1 MKDLDDIVGLLRTV
15 AGRMRIARVLH
26 EAGFALCI
34 VLFALA
40 AFELVRIPL
49 SGIITDFHWYTLV
62 AGLVI
67 FCIAVLWRAFKRIT
81 MAQAASLVDA
91 RLPLHDELKSAYW
104 FASRPQQAD
113 DTGAAFVRKH
123 VANAARTAHDLKGAS
138 IVPLKLPRTLLLAV
152 LPGLVLAGAI
162 WSRADLVRAGT
173 QIGIGV
179 AEVDSSGQSARA
191 LLAAT
196 AADDEEIAELDRAL
210 ATFENTSATRQERL
224 EAMVR
229 ARDAVDQLNM
239 QATVAREGLA
249 RVAQAI
255 REQPGMEQVAEAIA
269 QGRTEDAIAMLQ
281 EMRNE
286 ITALPGEA
294 GGEGSGRGNSA
305 RSAREELPTAQEMG
319 ETGRDVTNMAGRS
332 NQESV
337 SRLLEN
343 LENAQDTMRR
353 QQRANTARRRMDE
366 LGEMVG
372 LTAQNSDLA
381 PQQFTNQGE
390 TPMGAPS
397 PDTGQSDL
405 RSATMYRQAST
416 MPGDNEQDDEGS
428 RTGGPSGHSSAR
440 ALEGR
445 ATKRLDAMLKLERVS
460 VSGGE
465 EAKEQDK
472 QKSEWFYSASQQEQS
487 ETGFAD
493 VRGRED
499 YAGADVMKTGR
510 VPIEQRQAVRDYFI
524 NVHEGDNK

>member
-1 MKDLDDIVGLLRTV
+1 MKDLDDIVGLLRSV
-15 AGRMRIARVLH
+15 AGRMRAARVLN

-49 SGIITDFHWYTLV
+49 SDILTDFHRHILV
-62 AGLVI
+62 AGLVA
-67 FCIAVLWRAFKRIT
+67 FSVAVLWRAFKRIS
-81 MAQAASLVDA
+81 MAQAASLVDK

-113 DTGAAFVRKH
+113 SAGAAFVRTH
-123 VANAARTAHDLKGAS
+123 VANAARTAHALNGAS
-138 IVPLKLPRTLLLAV
+138 IVPLKLPRTMLLAV

-173 QIGIGV
+173 QPGVGI
-179 AEVDSSGQSARA
+179 AEVDSSGRSARS

-210 ATFENTSATRQERL
+210 ATFENSNATRQERL

-239 QATVAREGLA
+239 QAAVTREGLA
-249 RVAQAI
+249 RMARAI

-269 QGRTEDAIAMLQ
+269 QGRTDEAIAMLQ
-281 EMRNE
+281 EMRDE
-286 ITALPGEA
+286 FVALPGE
-294 GGEGSGRGNSA
+294 GDGDGSGRGNSA
-305 RSAREELPTAQEMG
+305 RTAREEIATAQETG
-319 ETGRDVTNMAGRS
+319 ETERDVTNMPGS
-332 NQESV
+332 TNQESV

-397 PDTGQSDL
+397 PDTGQTDL

-416 MPGDNEQDDEGS
+416 MPGDNDQDDEGS

-465 EAKEQDK
+465 ETKENDK
-472 QKSEWFYSASQQEQS
+472 QKAEWFYSASQQEQS
-487 ETGFAD
+487 ESGFAD
-493 VRGRED
+493 VRGRDE
-499 YAGADVMKTGR
+499 YSGADVMKTGR

>member
-1 MKDLDDIVGLLRTV
+1 MKDLDDIVGLLRAV
-15 AGRMRIARVLH
+15 AGRMRAARVLH

-40 AFELVRIPL
+40 AFELVRVPL
-49 SGIITDFHWYTLV
+49 SGILTDFHRQVLV

-67 FCIAVLWRAFKRIT
+67 FCVAVLWRAFRRIS
-81 MAQAASLVDA
+81 MAQAAGLIDA

-104 FASRPQQAD
+104 FASQPQPEDGA
-113 DTGAAFVRKH
+113 GAAFVRAH

-138 IVPLKLPRTLLLAV
+138 IVPLKMPRTMLLAV

-173 QIGIGV
+173 QAGAGV
-179 AEVDSSGQSARA
+179 AQVDSSGQSARS
-191 LLAAT
+191 LLSAT
-196 AADDEEIAELDRAL
+196 ASDDEEISELDRAL
-210 ATFENTSATRQERL
+210 ATFEDNKATRQERL
-224 EAMVR
+224 EAMVK

-239 QATVAREGLA
+239 QAAVTREGLA
-249 RVAQAI
+249 KLVRAI
-255 REQPGMEQVAEAIA
+255 RDEPGMQQIAEAIA
-269 QGRTEDAIAMLQ
+269 EGRTEDAIAMLQ
-281 EMRNE
+281 EMRDE
-286 ITALPGEA
+286 LAATPGEE
-294 GGEGSGRGNSA
+294 GGSA
-305 RSAREELPTAQEMG
+305 RGSAARTAREEVATAQETG
-319 ETGRDVTNMAGRS
+319 ETERDVTNMPGRM
-332 NQESV
+332 NEESI

-343 LENAQDTMRR
+343 VEDAQDTMRR

-381 PQQFTNQGE
+381 PQQFSNQGE

-397 PDTGQSDL
+397 PDTGQTDL

-416 MPGDNEQDDEGS
+416 MPGDNDQDDEGS

-445 ATKRLDAMLKLERVS
+445 ATKRLDAMLKLERVR
-460 VSGGE
+460 VSGSE
-465 EAKEQDK
+465 EVKEKDQ
-472 QKSEWFYSASQQEQS
+472 QEAEWFYSASQQEQS
-487 ETGFAD
+487 ETGFED
-493 VRGRED
+493 VRGRDD
-499 YAGADVMKTGR
+499 YSGAEVMKTGR

>member
-1 MKDLDDIVGLLRTV
+1 MKDLDDIVGLLRAV
-15 AGRMRIARVLH
+15 AGRMRVARVLH

-49 SGIITDFHWYTLV
+49 SGIVTDVHWYVLV
-62 AGLVI
+62 AGLSI
-67 FCIAVLWRAFKRIT
+67 FCVAVLWWALKRIS

-104 FASRPQQAD
+104 FASRPQPAD
-113 DTGAAFVRKH
+113 GQGAAFVRNH
-123 VANAARTAHDLKGAS
+123 VANAARTAHDLRGSS

-152 LPGLVLAGAI
+152 LPGLILAGAI

-173 QIGIGV
+173 QVGAGI
-179 AEVDSSGQSARA
+179 AQVDTSGQSARS
-191 LLAAT
+191 LLSAT

-210 ATFENTSATRQERL
+210 AAFEDNNATRQERL
-224 EAMVR
+224 EAMLR
-229 ARDAVDQLNM
+229 ARDAVDQMNM
-239 QATVAREGLA
+239 QAAVSREGLA
-249 RVAQAI
+249 RMARAI
-255 REQPGMEQVAEAIA
+255 SEQPGMEQVAEAIA

-281 EMRNE
+281 EMRDE
-286 ITALPGEA
+286 LTAFPADGPGD
-294 GGEGSGRGNSA
+294 GSGRGNSA
-305 RSAREELPTAQEMG
+305 RTARDELPAAQETG
-319 ETGRDVTNMAGRS
+319 ETGRDVTNMPGS
-332 NQESV
+332 TNPESV
-337 SRLLEN
+337 NRLLEN

-397 PDTGQSDL
+397 PDTGQTDL

-416 MPGDNEQDDEGS
+416 MPGDNDQDDEGS

-472 QKSEWFYSASQQEQS
+472 QKAEWFYSASQQEQS

-493 VRGRED
+493 VRGRDE
-499 YAGADVMKTGR
+499 YSGADVMKTGR